1 MAVSTNIRKEMYEK
15 KYRPRQFEI
24 STEIR
29 PPCLKLDAQCD
40 PPNSEWV
47 ATFLSQFQSQNY
59 SVDNLLPEGSSPQ
72 HPCQS
77 THLSFRFFS
86 CFFYIFFLNVVSPHP
101 YSFFFFVNLPS
112 KLSIPT
118 DTRMFQSLSCFQ
130 LNIHTPL
137 DFSTWMSYNHPKF
150 NRAKAK
156 WHILPCSAHSLHA
169 LPM

>member
-29 PPCLKLDAQCD
+29 PPCLKLYAQCD

-101 YSFFFFVNLPS
+101 YSFFFFCKPPLKVIHSHWHPYVPKSLLFPI
-112 KLSIPT
+112 KYPYTIGFLHM
-118 DTRMFQSLSCFQ
+118 DVLQS
-130 LNIHTPL
+130 P
-137 DFSTWMSYNHPKF
+137 
-150 NRAKAK
+150 
-156 WHILPCSAHSLHA
+156 
-169 LPM
+169 